1 MSKVVVAE
9 PENQETYHSENFK
22 LNKKKSAPSA
32 HRFVYTAYYI
42 QLVYTCSFVYY
53 RNNVF

>member
-22 LNKKKSAPSA
+22 LNKKKVRRPPIGS
-32 HRFVYTAYYI
+32 YI
-42 QLVYTCSFVYY
+42 LLIIYSLYILDSFVYY

>member
-22 LNKKKSAPSA
+22 LNKKKVRRPPIGS
-32 HRFVYTAYYI
+32 YI
-42 QLVYTCSFVYY
+42 LLIGGLQRGGF
-53 RNNVF
+53 